1 MALGSV
7 LDSNPT
13 KAFQPAARSHHFGYS
28 KRSKTGCV
36 EVLGTRLLICRLQS
50 LDDVVRTYTF
60 CIIQKVKAVI
70 TSSSLCSLPFHSV
83 GMSNCD
89 ISHMIK
95 CTRVHTIYWLSLSKR
110 STHLLCCGGGL
121 GGLVSV
127 GWTGLEGERKV
138 QRLHTLSADP
148 SRSLVTAKMPLR

>member
-1 MALGSV
+1 MLGLGSV

-13 KAFQPAARSHHFGYS
+13 KAFQPAARFHRFGYS
-28 KRSKTGCV
+28 KRSKTGGV
-36 EVLGTRLLICRLQS
+36 EGLGTRLVICRLQR
-50 LDDVVRTYTF
+50 LDDAVRTYTF
-60 CIIQKVKAVI
+60 CIIQKVQAVT
-70 TSSSLCSLPFHSV
+70 TSNLCSLPFHYV

-95 CTRVHTIYWLSLSKR
+95 CTRVHTIYWLSLSER

-127 GWTGLEGERKV
+127 GWTGLEGEREV

-148 SRSLVTAKMPLR
+148 SRSLVTAEVPLR